1 LSSSLVTAADDG
13 DDEDVVNYEDQYD
26 IAPAA
31 SLFVAF
37 RNRFGP
43 YRLVP

>member
-1 LSSSLVTAADDG
+1 MSSSLVTAADDG
-13 DDEDVVNYEDQYD
+13 DDEDADEYVDEYD

-37 RNRFGP
+37 RNQFGP